1 MEIKTKTHK
10 IFGRPRSSDEEKRSV
25 KVSVFFTPAE
35 AQKMTE
41 KCSATNNSMSH
52 FLRSAALD
60 RRIETRKSVFDSDA
74 VTEMRA
80 IGQNINQTARDLIR
94 AREKMIPVD
103 YKKLETILEKQL
115 EILNALKI
123 KIINSN

>member
-41 KCSATNNSMSH
+41 KCSATKKSPSH
-52 FLRSAALD
+52 FLRSAGLD

-80 IGQNINQTARDLIR
+80 VGQNINQTARELIR
-94 AREKMIPVD
+94 VREKMIPVD
-103 YKKLETILEKQL
+103 YKKLEMILKEQM
-115 EILNALKI
+115 EILNALKS
-123 KIINSN
+123 KIIGND